1 MDLKLAGR
9 KALITGGSRG
19 IGKAVTRALL
29 AEGVDCVIC
38 GRSRESLEVAA
49 KTLAEE
55 AGRSVHAHVADVR
68 DRRSL
73 EALVEFAAERMGGID
88 ILVNNAARVSG
99 GEPEDFARVDEA
111 MVLRDFEEKF
121 LGYLRCSRLVA
132 PYMQAK
138 GWGRIINVSGYAAR
152 MAGNLSAGARNASVV
167 HLTKSLSIELGKH
180 GINVNAIYPGMTV
193 TETLTARAAH
203 MASQANR
210 TPAEQLQLLAAQ
222 QAIGRLV
229 DASEIAHVVAFLA
242 SPLAAGITGEAIA
255 VTGGVGH
262 HVTY

>member
-1 MDLKLAGR
+1 MDLKLGGR

-19 IGKAVTRALL
+19 IGKAIARALL

-38 GRSRESLEVAA
+38 GRSRESLEAA
-49 KTLAEE
+49 AQALSDE
-55 AGRSVHAHVADVR
+55 AGRAVHAQVADVR

-73 EALVEFAAERMGGID
+73 EALVTFAADQLGGID

-99 GEPEDFARVDEA
+99 GEPEDFARIDEA
-111 MVLRDFEEKF
+111 LVLRDFEEKF

-132 PYMQAK
+132 PYMQAR
-138 GWGRIINVSGYAAR
+138 GWGRIINISGYAAR
-152 MAGNLSAGARNASVV
+152 MAGNLSAGARNGSVV

-193 TETLTARAAH
+193 TESLAERTAR
-203 MASQANR
+203 MASNAHR
-210 TPAEQLQLLAAQ
+210 SPDEQLRMLAAQ

-229 DASEIAHVVAFLA
+229 DADEIAHVVAFLA

-255 VTGGVGH
+255 VTGGIGH